1 MSTPLNLLVIAL
13 DGRCDVSCCLLVDAC
28 SCLPCSNRCLF
39 VDFFLVF
46 TVLYSSAG
54 TIGDDASLRS
64 TTPSEPDLSTGK
76 DYTLLMI
83 HSISTSGL
91 HASIGEVRCLIL
103 PHVYSLFQTD
113 TAMFP
118 PSKPCTAMLLL
129 LVAQPLLSM
138 HA

>member
-1 MSTPLNLLVIAL
+1 MIDPYRVAVS
-13 DGRCDVSCCLLVDAC
+13 CDVFLILSCPVVIECLLVDYF
-28 SCLPCSNRCLF
+28 P
-39 VDFFLVF
+39 VF
-46 TVLYSSAG
+46 IVLCASAG
-54 TIGDDASLRS
+54 TFGDDASVRS
-64 TTPSEPDLSTGK
+64 TTPSEPDLSIGK

-91 HASIGEVRCLIL
+91 HASLGYIRCLIL

-113 TAMFP
+113 TATSL

>member
-1 MSTPLNLLVIAL
+1 MSHVAFLFMLSRVCLVVIE
-13 DGRCDVSCCLLVDAC
+13 CLLVDC
-28 SCLPCSNRCLF
+28 F
-39 VDFFLVF
+39 QVF
-46 TVLYSSAG
+46 IVLCASAG
-54 TIGDDASLRS
+54 TFGDDASSRS

-91 HASIGEVRCLIL
+91 HASLGEVRCLIL
-103 PHVYSLFQTD
+103 PHVYNLFQTD
-113 TAMFP
+113 TAMSL